1 MIGTARILPSVVIA
15 AIIAATASLY
25 LTALGQA
32 PANISTDE
40 ARFAVQAHAIASTG
54 HDLQGHRLPLFFLI
68 TDPLIANHDSVAWWQ
83 PTLFYMM
90 ATVFRVAPLAEWSAR
105 LPIAVMAVLNVWLAY
120 ALARRVFAN
129 RWYGI
134 AAAMVLALTPAHF
147 IMGRMATDYF
157 LPISFALAWLLCL
170 VRCRG
175 TESAGAAIATGLVL
189 GLGLYSYITSWLVM
203 PLYLLMT
210 YAVLWDWGKSPRFLA
225 AVTLGFA
232 LPLLPMAAWLAWNPS
247 MPAEVF
253 ANYKVS
259 SNLRLTERVSLYWN
273 YFNPSY
279 LFFSGGSNLVWATR
293 QAGVFPLAV
302 AVLLPCGVWSILRN
316 QGSTVSRLWLAGYL
330 LAPLPI
336 VAALPEA
343 PQYATARHLLAV
355 PFGVLI
361 SIVGLEWLV
370 TRGGRPGRTAAA
382 LLLLSVPLQFAGF
395 ASDYFT
401 DYRLR
406 SSYWSDSM
414 NMRGVVAAASALDA
428 EHGAPVIYLNA
439 DEIGEDRVVKW
450 LFYLRAAG
458 RDDLWNRTQYFSAG
472 RTENSAIA
480 SGSLLVVRVNSPVVD
495 GFSASGEWSVAADVT
510 DMAGTPTA
518 TILRHR

>member
-1 MIGTARILPSVVIA
+1 MTGAARILPPALTA
-15 AIIAATASLY
+15 ALIAATAGLY
-25 LTALGQA
+25 LAGLEQA

-40 ARFAVQAHAIASTG
+40 ARFAVQAHSIASTG
-54 HDLQGHRLPLFFLI
+54 HDLQGNRLRLFFLI

-90 ATVFRVAPLAEWSAR
+90 ATVFRVAPLTEWSAR
-105 LPIAVMAVLNVWLAY
+105 LPIAAMAVLNVWLAY

-134 AAAMVLALTPAHF
+134 AAALLLALTPAHF

-157 LPISFALAWLLCL
+157 LPLSFALAWMLCL
-170 VRCRG
+170 IRCRG
-175 TESAGAAIATGLVL
+175 TDSPGAAVATGLVL

-210 YAVLWDWGKSPRFLA
+210 CAVLWHWGKSRRFVA
-225 AVTLGFA
+225 SVTLGFA
-232 LPLLPMAAWLAWNPS
+232 LPLLPLVAWLASNPS

-259 SNLRLTERVSLYWN
+259 SSLRLAERASLYWD

-302 AVLLPCGVWSILRN
+302 VVLLPCGVWSMWRN
-316 QGSTVSRLWLAGYL
+316 QSSTVSRLWLACYL

-361 SIVGLEWLV
+361 SVAGLEWLV
-370 TRGGRPGRTAAA
+370 TKGGRTGRTAAA
-382 LLLLSVPLQFAGF
+382 LLVLSVPFQFAGF
-395 ASDYFT
+395 ANDYFT

-414 NMRGVVAAASALDA
+414 NMRGVVAAAAKLDA
-428 EHGAPVIYLNA
+428 TGRAPVIYLNA
-439 DEIGEDRVVKW
+439 EDLGEDKVVKW
-450 LFYLRAAG
+450 LFHLRAAG
-458 RDDLWNRTQYFSAG
+458 RDDLWSRTQYFSAG
-472 RTENSAIA
+472 RTREAAVA
-480 SGSLLVVRVNSPVVD
+480 SGSLLVVRANSPVVA
-495 GFSASGEWSVAADVT
+495 GFSASGDWSVAADVF

-518 TILRHR
+518 TILRHH